1 MTLVCTSCEED
12 IENETQWDDV
22 GQLCLACFELGGS
35 PTYCC
40 GAIYEGGEDVCASC
54 GEPL

>member
-12 IENETQWDDV
+12 IDQSDWDEESQQCI
-22 GQLCLACFELGGS
+22 GCFEVGGGAK
-35 PTYCC
+35 YCC
-40 GAIYEGGEDVCASC
+40 GMTYDDGEDTCRSC